1 MEKGRFSNTQLIII
15 DYKVFLKLKIL
26 KIMLFFFDHKKY
38 LMFWRLITYVDDNQI
53 IWIGY

>member
-26 KIMLFFFDHKKY
+26 KIMLFFFDHNFI